1 MAIKIQLLATLHW
14 QKCLQKI
21 SCSIKCANKLFVC
34 SFDTKLIANSV
45 VNNEYCLNIV
55 KLYVH
60 SNACTSHQS
69 SSYMSICKKIIAFQW
84 LSSVW
89 LIFDNNDSELV
100 LNTSSK
106 QRSYVLSNTCI
117 PLKNY
122 LPFTFTSYSLLV
134 KYERVSADEAAGA
147 VHQFRNFNQ
156 EKIRQ
161 KQTKNISL
169 GLYAFLKN
177 LF

>member
-1 MAIKIQLLATLHW
+1 MVYAYWNSFFGWLPYKQFVFCSKWRLILTFNCFLWLCDCLLKTEKLAIKIQLLATLHW

-69 SSYMSICKKIIAFQW
+69 SSYMSICKKVIAFQW

-89 LIFDNNDSELV
+89 LIFDNNDSDLV
-100 LNTSSK
+100 LNISSIK
-106 QRSYVLSNTCI
+106 
-117 PLKNY
+117 
-122 LPFTFTSYSLLV
+122 
-134 KYERVSADEAAGA
+134 
-147 VHQFRNFNQ
+147 
-156 EKIRQ
+156 
-161 KQTKNISL
+161 
-169 GLYAFLKN
+169 
-177 LF
+177 